1 MKNPQSEMIWKGR
14 LHLGDESGVYG
25 DASYSGLSCQL
36 PATLTKFAPAG
47 SADDITFQVGT
58 TDVQIFDPYPGHKVT
73 IVAFVL
79 IPNTT
84 PQRFESV
91 VVGETR
97 ITTSG
102 VLSVGTTNTIDKRYF
117 SVRVEVDTEVPPGLY
132 DDFVFVSLSLK
143 STTHFADFGFRAI

>member
-1 MKNPQSEMIWKGR
+1 
-14 LHLGDESGVYG
+14 
-25 DASYSGLSCQL
+25 L

-73 IVAFVL
+73 IVAFAP

-84 PQRFESV
+84 PQRFESI
-91 VVGETR
+91 VVGEAR

-102 VLSVGTTNTIDKRYF
+102 VLSTPISTGRNLLTFRYGITLVLPGNSENLPLKR
-117 SVRVEVDTEVPPGLY
+117 
-132 DDFVFVSLSLK
+132 
-143 STTHFADFGFRAI
+143 